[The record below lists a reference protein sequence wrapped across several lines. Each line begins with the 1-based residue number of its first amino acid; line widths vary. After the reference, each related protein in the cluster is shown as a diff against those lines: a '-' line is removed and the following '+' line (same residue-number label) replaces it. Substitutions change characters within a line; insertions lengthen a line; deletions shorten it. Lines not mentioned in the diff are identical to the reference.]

1 MSGENVLAPQKS
13 EKEYVSDYERICD
26 FQNLYKAH
34 LRARQGKR
42 NKQEVI
48 QFEMKLAEN
57 LTKMSAALE
66 NRTYRM
72 KGYYHF
78 TIYEPKKREIY
89 AAHYQDRVVLHCI
102 CDEVLNPILW
112 KRLIYDNAACQ
123 KGKGTHFALDRFSMF
138 LRKYYQKHGNRGYVL
153 KCDIE
158 KFFEHID
165 HEILKNEL
173 RKVIK
178 DKDVQK
184 LLFHYIDSY
193 ETPGKPGKGLPL
205 GNQSSQ
211 SFAIFYMD
219 RLDRFIKEKLGM
231 KYYVRYMDDWL
242 ILHHDRECLKANLEK
257 LNEFVCKELH
267 LIMNQKTQIFALTE
281 GVEFLGWRFFLTENG
296 RVIRRMRSQSRC
308 RMKRKLRKTYAAYEA
323 GEINKERVRACEM
336 SYWGHLKHGDT
347 YFLRRSEFGRKGA

>member
-57 LTKMSAALE
+57 LTRMSAALE

-123 KGKGTHFALDRFSMF
+123 KGKGTHFALDRFSLF
-138 LRKYYQKHGNRGYVL
+138 LRKYCCYST
-153 KCDIE
+153 I
-158 KFFEHID
+158 
-165 HEILKNEL
+165 
-173 RKVIK
+173 
-178 DKDVQK
+178 
-184 LLFHYIDSY
+184 
-193 ETPGKPGKGLPL
+193 
-205 GNQSSQ
+205 
-211 SFAIFYMD
+211 
-219 RLDRFIKEKLGM
+219 
-231 KYYVRYMDDWL
+231 
-242 ILHHDRECLKANLEK
+242 
-257 LNEFVCKELH
+257 
-267 LIMNQKTQIFALTE
+267 
-281 GVEFLGWRFFLTENG
+281 
-296 RVIRRMRSQSRC
+296 
-308 RMKRKLRKTYAAYEA
+308 
-323 GEINKERVRACEM
+323 
-336 SYWGHLKHGDT
+336 
-347 YFLRRSEFGRKGA
+347 

>member
-1 MSGENVLAPQKS
+1 MEHRNP
-13 EKEYVSDYERICD
+13 EKTKVSDYDKICD

-57 LTKMSAALE
+57 LTKISSALK

-123 KGKGTHFALDRFSMF
+123 KGKGTHFALDRFSLF
-138 LRKYYQKHGNRGYVL
+138 LRKYYRKHGNQGYVL
-153 KCDIE
+153 KCDIQ

-173 RKVIK
+173 SKVIK

-193 ETPGKPGKGLPL
+193 ETPGRPGKGLPL

-211 SFAIFYMD
+211 GFAIFYMD
-219 RLDRFIKEKLGM
+219 RLDRFIKEELGL

-242 ILHHDRECLKANLEK
+242 ILHHDRECLKVYLEK
-257 LNEFVCKELH
+257 LNEFVREDLK
-267 LIMNQKTQIFALTE
+267 LIMNRKTEIFSMTE
-281 GVEFLGWRFFLTENG
+281 GVEFLGWRFFLTETG
-296 RVIRRMRSQSRC
+296 RVIRRMRPQSRY
-308 RMKRKLRKTYAAYEA
+308 RMKRKLKKMYAAYEA
-323 GEINKERVRACEM
+323 GEIPYERVRAGRD
-336 SYWGHLKHGDT
+336 SYEGHMKHGDT
-347 YFLRRSEFGRKGA
+347 YYLRKNVFGTT